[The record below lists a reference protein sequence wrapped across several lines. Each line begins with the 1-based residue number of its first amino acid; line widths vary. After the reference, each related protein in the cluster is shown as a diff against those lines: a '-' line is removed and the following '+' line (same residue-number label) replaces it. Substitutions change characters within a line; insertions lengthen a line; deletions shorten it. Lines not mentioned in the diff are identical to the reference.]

1 MIAVLKA
8 PSHHL
13 SAKANPSKDN
23 EQLQEDSK
31 QKNEPVYLAARVEK
45 RAPEFAKR

>member
-31 QKNEPVYLAARVEK
+31 QRMNLFTWLPV
-45 RAPEFAKR
+45 